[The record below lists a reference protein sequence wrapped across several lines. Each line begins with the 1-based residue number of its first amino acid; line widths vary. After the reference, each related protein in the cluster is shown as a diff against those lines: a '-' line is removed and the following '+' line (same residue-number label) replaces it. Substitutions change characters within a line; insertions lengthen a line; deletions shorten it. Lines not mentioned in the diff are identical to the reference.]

1 MNTMQGGKKVHG
13 ITRIKKRKEG
23 AMDKTKLGKCINRIL
38 PVLGC
43 LALIVAL
50 AGSQLAL
57 AQQAA
62 PKPQQITLNFSSFF
76 PGSHPEMAGF
86 NKGFIAKA
94 VELSKGRLAFRFR
107 GGPETIALVD
117 LPKSTQSGIVD
128 FSICLAGV
136 AETVAPG
143 VGATI
148 LSKISVAEER
158 KNGTY
163 AYMDQLLN
171 KGGLHYM
178 GRHSPANDLQF
189 FNLFLNKK
197 VEKAE
202 DFKKLR
208 IGTATAARA
217 LTEAWGAAPVNLQLT
232 DYYTAMERN
241 TVDGVSGSTLSNWV
255 SSGCQAVTKYLALP
269 GYLQSSVVIMM
280 SLNTW
285 NKLPPDLQQVIDDA
299 MVYNEKVNGEVWA
312 EDKAKGIQKLK
323 DAKVEIYNLQPD
335 VAKWLVDTAYS
346 ATWEYQQKRFPDVTP
361 RLKALLSGGK

>member
-1 MNTMQGGKKVHG
+1 MNGRSLSESRSRTLAVVGWLVLIVVLV
-13 ITRIKKRKEG
+13 IT
-23 AMDKTKLGKCINRIL
+23 
-38 PVLGC
+38 
-43 LALIVAL
+43 LIVA
-50 AGSQLAL
+50 QPTL
-57 AQQAA
+57 AQQAGS
-62 PKPQQITLNFSSFF
+62 KPQPITLNFATFF
-76 PGSHPEMAGF
+76 PGSHPEWTGF
-86 NKGFIAKA
+86 NRGFISKA
-94 VELSKGRLAFRFR
+94 VELSKGRLAFKFR

-117 LPKSTQSGIVD
+117 LPKATQSGIVD
-128 FSICLAGV
+128 FSINLAGV

-148 LSKISVAEER
+148 LSRISVDEER

-163 AYMDQLLN
+163 AYMDQLCN

-178 GRHSPANDLQF
+178 GRHSPAFDLQF

-197 VEKAE
+197 VEKPE

-269 GYLQSSVVIMM
+269 GYLQSSVVIAMN
-280 SLNTW
+280 LNTW
-285 NKLPPDLQQVIDDA
+285 NKLPVDLQQVITNA
-299 MVYNEKVNGEVWA
+299 MIYSERLNGEIWA
-312 EDKAKGIQKLK
+312 EDKVKGLQKLK
-323 DAKVEIYNLQPD
+323 DAKVEIYNLSPD
-335 VAKWLVDTAYS
+335 TSKWLVDTAYD
-346 ATWEYQQKRFPDVTP
+346 ATWAYQMKRFSNETP
-361 RLKALLSGGK
+361 KLKALLSGGK

>member
-1 MNTMQGGKKVHG
+1 MYPAFYRMF
-13 ITRIKKRKEG
+13 G
-23 AMDKTKLGKCINRIL
+23 ADARSFERAAC
-38 PVLGC
+38 V
-43 LALIVAL
+43 
-50 AGSQLAL
+50 GSAS
-57 AQQAA
+57 AQT
-62 PKPQQITLNFSSFF
+62 ITLNYSTFF
-76 PGSHPEMAGF
+76 PGSHPEWAGF
-86 NKGFIAKA
+86 NKGFISKA

-136 AETVAPG
+136 VESVAPG

-148 LSKISVAEER
+148 LSRISVAEER

-163 AYMDQLLN
+163 AYMDQLMN

-189 FNLFLNKK
+189 FQLFMNKK
-197 VEKAE
+197 VEKIE

-241 TVDGVSGSTLSNWV
+241 TVDGVSSSTLSNWV
-255 SSGCQAVTKYLALP
+255 SSGCQSVTKYLVLP
-269 GYLQSSVVIMM
+269 GYLQASPIISMN
-280 SLNTW
+280 LKTW
-285 NKLPPDLQQVIDDA
+285 QKLPPDLQQVITDA
-299 MVYNEKVNGEVWA
+299 MIYNEKINGDLWA
-312 EDKAKGIQKLK
+312 EDKAKGMQKLK
-323 DAKVEIYNLQPD
+323 EAKVEIYNLQPD
-335 VAKWLVDTAYS
+335 VAKWLVETAYN

-361 RLKALLSGGK
+361 RLKALLAGGK